1 MCGFPQD
8 SYNKVIAKL
17 EEKKIN
23 YMILDRRNNYE
34 IDEICD
40 NKNLNTYT
48 TYFEKARK
56 YINLKIRIE
65 NINNYLLENI
75 DKQDF
80 KNILNKMEEIIN
92 ERRKNSGN

>member
-65 NINNYLLENI
+65 NI
-75 DKQDF
+75 
-80 KNILNKMEEIIN
+80 LN
-92 ERRKNSGN
+92 